1 MVFASIVTGWE
12 KSTSCQPLEP
22 ISPELLFGPAV
33 RTNKR
38 LLAFVGAVISYE

>member
-1 MVFASIVTGWE
+1 VVFAPIVTGWE

-22 ISPELLFGPAV
+22 ISPELLLGPAV